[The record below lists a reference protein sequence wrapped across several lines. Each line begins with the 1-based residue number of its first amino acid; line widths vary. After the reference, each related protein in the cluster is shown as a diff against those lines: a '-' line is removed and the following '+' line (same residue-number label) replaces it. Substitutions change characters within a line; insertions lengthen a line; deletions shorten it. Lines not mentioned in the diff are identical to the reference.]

1 MNIQRNLQLTGAAG
15 RPFLLDCYYE
25 PTGAPKPIVLF
36 AHGFKGFKDWGHWG
50 LIARRF
56 ADAGF
61 VFIKFN
67 FSHNGTTL
75 AAPTDFED
83 LEAFGQNNYT
93 KELADLDAV
102 MVWMHRGD
110 NELPAEEADL
120 SRIHLIGHS
129 RGGGIAAIFARQDER
144 IASLTTWAS
153 VASLDYA
160 WKAPGMIA
168 KWEAEGQYLV
178 VNGRTGQEMPIY
190 FQMYRD
196 YKAREE
202 FFDVEQ
208 ALRKLDIPVLILHGT
223 ADPAVPVSA
232 AHTLQAAQAA
242 AELRLI
248 EGGDH
253 VFGGRHPFEG
263 DALPPHSQAL
273 VRHTLDFLKEA

>member
-1 MNIQRNLQLTGAAG
+1 MEIQRNLQLTGATG
-15 RPFLLDCYYE
+15 RPFLLDFYYE
-25 PTGAPKPIVLF
+25 PTGQPKPIVLF

-50 LIARRF
+50 LIARQF
-56 ADAGF
+56 AKAGF

-83 LEAFGQNNYT
+83 LRAFGQNNYT
-93 KELADLDAV
+93 KELADLNAV
-102 MVWMHRGD
+102 MVWLHQGD
-110 NELPAEEADL
+110 NELPAGEADL

-129 RGGGIAAIFARQDER
+129 RGGGIAAVFARQDER

-160 WKAPGMIA
+160 WESPEMIA
-168 KWEAEGQYLV
+168 KWEAEGEYRV

-190 FQMYRD
+190 YQMYRD

-202 FFDVEQ
+202 FFDVAQ
-208 ALRKLDIPVLILHGT
+208 AMSRLDIPVLILHGT

-232 AHTLQAAQAA
+232 AHALKAAQSA
-242 AELRLI
+242 AELHLI

-263 DALPPHSQAL
+263 KELPPHTQAL
-273 VRHTLDFLKEA
+273 VRHTLDFLKRA